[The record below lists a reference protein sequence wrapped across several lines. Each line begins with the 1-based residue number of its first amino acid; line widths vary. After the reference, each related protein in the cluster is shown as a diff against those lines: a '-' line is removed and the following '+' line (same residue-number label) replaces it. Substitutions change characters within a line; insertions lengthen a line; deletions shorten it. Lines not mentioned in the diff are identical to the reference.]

1 MAALPLAVS
10 SGAARTDR
18 CTWVCTSIA
27 VMLVTSTDTVAFPFW
42 SLEG

>member
-1 MAALPLAVS
+1 
-10 SGAARTDR
+10 
-18 CTWVCTSIA
+18 VCTSIA